1 LGASHPTHLCEAA
14 VVTLT
19 ALEETAHEVPV
30 DRDAVRR
37 PLSWRA
43 ALWSVI
49 SVRWAAVALAL
60 FLAGLTAQCSGAA
73 ETVWWTLYLAC
84 YLSGGWGSAWAGAK
98 ALRNKALDVD
108 LLMIVAAVGAV
119 AIGQIFDGA
128 LLIVIFATSGA
139 LDDVAT
145 RHTAESVKGLLDLA
159 PDQAVVIDGA
169 GRERLVPAAEL
180 VVGDRVVVRP
190 GERVAADGAV
200 VSGSSEVDQ
209 RSITGESMPVP
220 KSHGDEVFAGTVNGS
235 GVLHVVVTRDPSQ
248 TVVARIVELVA
259 EASATKART
268 QLFIEK
274 IEQRYSVGV
283 VVATVA
289 LIAVPLLLGAAL
301 QPALLRAMTFMIVAS
316 PCAVVLA
323 TMPPLLSAIANAGR
337 HGVLVKSAVVVER
350 LADTSIV
357 ALDKTG
363 TLTCGMPRLTTV
375 EPLQTELGAPRV
387 LQLAA
392 AAEQFSEHP
401 LGRAV
406 VEEARMRGVVV
417 PDAKDFRA
425 LPGRG
430 VRASVGSDFV
440 EVCSP
445 HAYRGVPPPELA
457 PILAAGATAAV
468 VLVNGVAVGVLG
480 LTDQIRSDAARSV
493 ASLTAL
499 TSAPPV
505 LLTGDN
511 GRAATRAA
519 RQAGITDVRA
529 ALLPEQ
535 KVDVVR
541 ALQAGGHRVLV
552 VGDGVN
558 DAPAMAAAHTSI
570 AMGAGADLTLQTADG
585 VTVRDE
591 LHSIPNLIGLARQA
605 RRVVIANLA
614 IATAFI
620 TVLVLWDLLGHLPL
634 PLGVAGHEGS
644 TVIVALNGMRL
655 LTNRSWRTA
664 GSRELREQRHRRAT
678 LAVT

>member
-1 LGASHPTHLCEAA
+1 M
-14 VVTLT
+14 TLT
-19 ALEETAHEVPV
+19 ALEVTAHEVRLDCDPSLL
-30 DRDAVRR
+30 R
-37 PLSWRA
+37 PSLSWRA
-43 ALWSVI
+43 ALWSVV

-60 FLAGLTAQCSGAA
+60 FLAGLTAQLNGVAQ
-73 ETVWWTLYLAC
+73 TVWWTLYLAC
-84 YLSGGWGSAWAGAK
+84 YLTGGWGSAWAGAK

-108 LLMIVAAVGAV
+108 LLMVVAAIGAV

-145 RHTAESVKGLLDLA
+145 KHTADSVNGLLSLA
-159 PDQAVVIDGA
+159 PDRAVLLEGDVDGD
-169 GRERLVPAAEL
+169 GRERVVPAARL

-190 GERVAADGAV
+190 GERVPADGAV
-200 VSGSSEVDQ
+200 VSGSSDVDQ
-209 RSITGESMPVP
+209 CSITGESMPVY

-235 GVLHVVVTRDPSQ
+235 GVLRLVVTRDPSQ

-259 EASATKART
+259 EASATKAKT

-274 IEQRYSVGV
+274 IERRYSVGV

-289 LIAVPLLLGAAL
+289 LIGVPLLAGAQL

-337 HGVLVKSAVVVER
+337 HGVLIKSAVVVEH
-350 LADTSIV
+350 LADTSVV

-363 TLTCGMPRLTTV
+363 TLTCGV
-375 EPLQTELGAPRV
+375 PRV
-387 LQLAA
+387 ATMQPLHADGPAGAVVIDRKRLLQLAA

-401 LGRAV
+401 LGRAIV
-406 VEEARMRGVVV
+406 AEARMRGIAI
-417 PDAKDFRA
+417 PPAGDFRA

-430 VRASVGSDFV
+430 VRACVGRDFV

-445 HAYRGVPPPELA
+445 HSYRGVPLPQLA
-457 PILAAGATAAV
+457 PIFAAGATAAI

-499 TSAPPV
+499 TCAPPV

-511 GRAATRAA
+511 GRAAGRVA
-519 RQAGITDVRA
+519 QHAGITDVRA

-535 KVDVVR
+535 KVEAVR
-541 ALQAGGHRVLV
+541 ALQAVGHRVLV

-558 DAPAMAAAHTSI
+558 DAPAMAAARTSI
-570 AMGAGADLTLQTADG
+570 AMGAGADLTLQTADA

-591 LHSIPNLIGLARQA
+591 LHSIPTIIALARQA
-605 RRVVIANLA
+605 RRVVTTNLA

-620 TVLVLWDLLGHLPL
+620 TVLVLWDLFGQLPL

-644 TVIVALNGMRL
+644 TMIVALNGMRL
-655 LTNRSWRTA
+655 LTNRSWRAAANLTA
-664 GSRELREQRHRRAT
+664 GTRHQRAT
-678 LAVT
+678 LAIT

>member
-1 LGASHPTHLCEAA
+1 MTTTLYEATSLA
-14 VVTLT
+14 APL
-19 ALEETAHEVPV
+19 
-30 DRDAVRR
+30 DRDRR
-37 PLSWRA
+37 QSAWHA
-43 ALWSVI
+43 ALWSVV
-49 SVRWAAVALAL
+49 SARWAAAALVL
-60 FLAGLTAQCSGAA
+60 FLSGLAAQFNGAP

-84 YLSGGWGSAWAGAK
+84 YLTGGWGSAWAGAK

-108 LLMIVAAVGAV
+108 LLMIVAAIGAV

-139 LDDVAT
+139 LDDLAT
-145 RHTAESVKGLLDLA
+145 KRTAESVEGLLALT
-159 PDQAVVIDGA
+159 PDQAVVVSDDGS
-169 GRERLVPAAEL
+169 ERAVPAGEL
-180 VVGDRVVVRP
+180 VVGERVVVRP
-190 GERVAADGAV
+190 GERIPADGVV
-200 VSGSSEVDQ
+200 VSGCSEVDQ
-209 RSITGESMPVP
+209 CSITGESMPVA
-220 KSHGDEVFAGTVNGS
+220 KGCGDDVFAGTVNGS
-235 GVLHVVVTRDPSQ
+235 GVLQLMVARDPSQ

-259 EASATKART
+259 EASATKAKT

-283 VVATVA
+283 VVATIA
-289 LIAVPLLLGAAL
+289 LIAIPLLLGAAL
-301 QPALLRAMTFMIVAS
+301 QPVLLRAMTFMIVAS

-363 TLTCGMPRLTTV
+363 TLTCGIPRVTMV
-375 EPLQTELGAPRV
+375 EPLDPDVVGAITSDRL

-392 AAEQFSEHP
+392 ATEQSSEHP
-401 LGRAV
+401 LGRAI
-406 VEEARMRGVVV
+406 VEEARARDIVI
-417 PDAKDFRA
+417 PAAEDFRA

-430 VRASVGSDFV
+430 VRASVGRDFI

-445 HAYRGVPPPELA
+445 HSYRGAPLPQLA
-457 PILAAGATAAV
+457 PILEAGATAAI

-511 GRAATRAA
+511 GRAARLVAEH
-519 RQAGITDVRA
+519 AGITDVRA

-535 KVDVVR
+535 KVEAVR
-541 ALQAGGHRVLV
+541 DLQASGHRVLI

-558 DAPAMAAAHTSI
+558 DAPAMAAARTSI

-591 LHSIPNLIGLARQA
+591 LHAIPTIIGLARQA
-605 RRVVIANLA
+605 RRVVAVNLCIA
-614 IATAFI
+614 ATFI
-620 TVLVLWDLLGHLPL
+620 TVLVLWDLFGCLPL

-655 LTNRSWRTA
+655 LTNRSWRA
-664 GSRELREQRHRRAT
+664 AASAPR
-678 LAVT
+678 